1 MAIATLTVDINAK
14 LAGIQGDLGKVSRLA
29 EQSAKR
35 IEGAFAGVGTAI
47 KGAFAGFAATLTAG
61 FLTDIVQQVVDAQDA
76 LADLSKS
83 TALSVETL
91 SGIGFAAK
99 TTGGD
104 LDSIATAINKLQVN
118 IGKDPEKYKQLG
130 IDAKDGYEA
139 FKQLAD
145 IFVSIEEPEKR
156 AAVAAEALGK
166 AWAGAAPA
174 LSEGS
179 AGFDSLVEKG
189 KAVSGVTEES
199 VKRAAE
205 LNSKLDVLKARAG
218 GAATELVNSLVPSLD
233 RTASRM
239 EELAAQGHGLQ
250 AVFVGLIGLA
260 KLPFDLALGEVDMSR
275 KGQITD
281 LEEKLQSLETKAKRA
296 ASQSGGII
304 NEWVYGKKGEFDQQ
318 IAVTRNQLEA
328 LKKFGD
334 KVGGGANSGGKPT
347 TKPPSKTAVDN
358 FLGGGGGKTG
368 GGSKASKAIDDGAR
382 LVEQLRDQIR
392 AQQELT
398 EVEKLDLA
406 IADGKYK
413 TATAGNLAIARGY
426 AETLDAIKA
435 NKTALEEE
443 AEASKKRLDVFA
455 EGARVFES
463 VRTPAEALE
472 AELSRLLELMAAGAI
487 NMETFGRA
495 AGKAGEEMQRLD
507 AKTEETNDLLN
518 EFAKSA
524 AQDIQTALADFLFDP
539 FADGLDGMVKRFGTT
554 IKKMISDAVAA
565 DLAKRLFGD
574 LGGKGGSGQLGGWVG
589 EGLGWL
595 KKVLPSFAVGTDY
608 VPRDM
613 VANIHKGERIIPAAQ
628 NNGAGGHSI
637 VVNLSM
643 AGGSSS
649 ADARRAGGAIGRE
662 ILGAIAGARRF
673 A

>member
-14 LAGIQGDLGKVSRLA
+14 LAGIQGDLGKVSKLA

-35 IEGAFAGVGTAI
+35 MESAFAGVGSALKTA
-47 KGAFAGFAATLTAG
+47 FTGFAATLTAG
-61 FLTDIVQQVVDAQDA
+61 FLSDIVQQVVDAQDA
-76 LADLSKS
+76 LSDLNKS
-83 TALSVETL
+83 TAISVETL
-91 SGIGFAAK
+91 SGLAFAAK

-118 IGKDPEKYKQLG
+118 IGKDPEKYRQLG
-130 IDAKDGYEA
+130 IDAKNGYEA

-145 IFVSIEEPEKR
+145 IFVAIEEPETR

-166 AWAGAAPA
+166 AWAGSAAG
-174 LSEGS
+174 LSEGGK
-179 AGFDSLVEKG
+179 GFDALVQKG
-189 KAVSGVTEES
+189 KALSGVTEES
-199 VKRAAE
+199 VARAAE
-205 LNSKLDVLKARAG
+205 LNAKLDILKARAS
-218 GAATELVNSLVPSLD
+218 GAATELVNGMVPALTRVAED
-233 RTASRM
+233 M
-239 EELAAQGHGLQ
+239 ENAAQSGGVLAGILAGLGSALKQ
-250 AVFVGLIGLA
+250 VFSGM
-260 KLPFDLALGEVDMSR
+260 EY
-275 KGQITD
+275 GQSNFSKSQQIKD
-281 LEEKLQSLETKAKRA
+281 LEEKIGELQGKADRA
-296 ASQSGGII
+296 KKAGGGII
-304 NEWVYGKKGEFDQQ
+304 NDLVFGKPGEFDQQ
-318 IAVTRNQLEA
+318 IAVAKNQIEA
-328 LKKFGD
+328 LKKFG
-334 KVGGGANSGGKPT
+334 KESVGAKPGEEAAK
-347 TKPPSKTAVDN
+347 KPPSDAAIKG
-358 FLGGGGGKTG
+358 FLGGGSK
-368 GGSKASKAIDDGAR
+368 GGSKAGKAIDDGAR

-398 EVEKLDLA
+398 EVEKLELA

-413 TATAGNLAIARGY
+413 TASAANLAIARGY

-435 NKTALEEE
+435 NKAALEEE
-443 AEASKKRLDVFA
+443 AEVSKKRLDVFA

-472 AELSRLLELMAAGAI
+472 AELSRLLELMDAGAI
-487 NMETFGRA
+487 SLETFGRA
-495 AGKAGEEMQRLD
+495 ASKAGEEMQRLD

-524 AQDIQTALADFLFDP
+524 AQNIQTALADFLFDP
-539 FADGLDGMVKRFGTT
+539 FAEGMDGMVKRFGDA
-554 IKKMISDAVAA
+554 IKRMIAEAVAA

-589 EGLGWL
+589 DGLGWL
-595 KKVLPSFAVGTDY
+595 SKVLPSFAVGTDY
-608 VPRDM
+608 VPHDM
-613 VANIHKGERIIPAAQ
+613 FAKIHRGEAVLTKEENSARAS
-628 NNGAGGHSI
+628 GGHSI

>member
-91 SGIGFAAK
+91 SGLGFAAK

-104 LDSIATAINKLQVN
+104 LDSITTAINKLQVN

-145 IFVSIEEPEKR
+145 IFVSIEAPEKR

-174 LSEGS
+174 LSEGA
-179 AGFDSLVEKG
+179 AGFDALVEKG
-189 KAVSGVTEES
+189 KALSGVTEES

-218 GAATELVNSLVPSLD
+218 GAAAEIVNSLVPSLD
-233 RTASRM
+233 RTAARM
-239 EELAAQGHGLQ
+239 EALAAQGHGLQ
-250 AVFVGLIGLA
+250 AVLVGLIGLA
-260 KLPFDLALGEVDMSR
+260 KLPFDLALGEVDMSL

-334 KVGGGANSGGKPT
+334 KVGGGANAVADAAK
-347 TKPPSKTAVDN
+347 KPPSDAAIKG
-358 FLGGGGGKTG
+358 FLGGGGKTG
-368 GGSKASKAIDDGAR
+368 GGSKAAKAIDDGAR

-398 EVEKLDLA
+398 EVEKLELA

-413 TATAGNLAIARGY
+413 TASAANLAIARGY

-443 AEASKKRLDVFA
+443 AEASKKRLEVFA

-472 AELSRLLELMAAGAI
+472 AELSRLLELMGAGAI
-487 NMETFGRA
+487 SLETFGRA

-507 AKTEETNDLLN
+507 AKTEETNDILN

-524 AQDIQTALADFLFDP
+524 AQNIQAAFADFLFDP
-539 FADGLDGMVKRFGTT
+539 FAEGIDGMVKRFGEA
-554 IKKMISDAVAA
+554 IKRIIAEAVAA
-565 DLAKRLFGD
+565 DLARRLFGD
-574 LGGKGGSGQLGGWVG
+574 LGGNGGSGRLGGWVG

-595 KKVLPSFAVGTDY
+595 SRVLPSFAVGTDY

-613 VANIHKGERIIPAAQ
+613 VAKIHKGERIIPAAQ
-628 NNGAGGHSI
+628 NSGSGWHSI

-649 ADARRAGGAIGRE
+649 ADARRAGAAIGRE
-662 ILGAIAGARRF
+662 ILDAIAGARRF

>member
-14 LAGIQGDLGKVSRLA
+14 LAGIQGDLGKVSKLA

-35 IEGAFAGVGTAI
+35 MESAFAGVGSALKTA
-47 KGAFAGFAATLTAG
+47 FTGFAATLTAG
-61 FLTDIVQQVVDAQDA
+61 FLSDIVQQVVDAQDA
-76 LADLSKS
+76 LSDLNKS
-83 TALSVETL
+83 TAISVETL
-91 SGIGFAAK
+91 SGLAFAAK

-118 IGKDPEKYKQLG
+118 IGKDPEKYRQLG
-130 IDAKDGYEA
+130 IDAKNGYEA

-145 IFVSIEEPEKR
+145 IFVAIEEPETR

-166 AWAGAAPA
+166 AWAGSAAG
-174 LSEGS
+174 LSEGGK
-179 AGFDSLVEKG
+179 GFDALVQKG
-189 KAVSGVTEES
+189 KALSGVTEES
-199 VKRAAE
+199 VARAAE
-205 LNSKLDVLKARAG
+205 LNAKLDILKARAS
-218 GAATELVNSLVPSLD
+218 GAATELVNGMVPALTRVAED
-233 RTASRM
+233 M
-239 EELAAQGHGLQ
+239 ENAAQSGGVLAGILAGLGSALKQ
-250 AVFVGLIGLA
+250 VFSGM
-260 KLPFDLALGEVDMSR
+260 EY
-275 KGQITD
+275 GQSNFSKSQQIKD
-281 LEEKLQSLETKAKRA
+281 LEEKIGELQGKADRA
-296 ASQSGGII
+296 KKAGGGII
-304 NEWVYGKKGEFDQQ
+304 NDLVFGKPGEFDQQ
-318 IAVTRNQLEA
+318 IAVAKNQIEA
-328 LKKFGD
+328 LKKFG
-334 KVGGGANSGGKPT
+334 KESVGAKPGEEAAK
-347 TKPPSKTAVDN
+347 KPPSDAAIKG
-358 FLGGGGGKTG
+358 FLGGVSK
-368 GGSKASKAIDDGAR
+368 GGSKAGKAIDDGAR

-398 EVEKLDLA
+398 EVEKLELA

-413 TATAGNLAIARGY
+413 TASAANLAIARGY

-435 NKTALEEE
+435 NKAALEEE
-443 AEASKKRLDVFA
+443 AEVSKKRLDVFA

-472 AELSRLLELMAAGAI
+472 AELSRLLELMDAGAI
-487 NMETFGRA
+487 SLETFGRA
-495 AGKAGEEMQRLD
+495 ASKAGEEMQRLD

-524 AQDIQTALADFLFDP
+524 AQNIQTALADFLFDP
-539 FADGLDGMVKRFGTT
+539 FAEGMDGMVKRFGDA
-554 IKKMISDAVAA
+554 IKRMIADAVAA

-589 EGLGWL
+589 DGLGWL
-595 KKVLPSFAVGTDY
+595 SKVLPSFAVGTDY
-608 VPRDM
+608 VPHDM
-613 VANIHKGERIIPAAQ
+613 FAKIHRGEAVLTKEENSARAS
-628 NNGAGGHSI
+628 GGHSI

>member
-61 FLTDIVQQVVDAQDA
+61 FLTGIVQQVVDAQDA

-91 SGIGFAAK
+91 SGLGFAAK

-145 IFVSIEEPEKR
+145 IFVAIEGPETR

-166 AWAGAAPA
+166 SWAGAAA
-174 LSEGS
+174 GLSEGGK
-179 AGFDSLVEKG
+179 GFDALVQKG
-189 KAVSGVTEES
+189 KALSGVTEES
-199 VKRAAE
+199 VARAAD
-205 LNSKLDVLKARAG
+205 LNAKLDILKARAS
-218 GAATELVNSLVPSLD
+218 GAATELVNGMVPALTRVAED
-233 RTASRM
+233 M
-239 EELAAQGHGLQ
+239 EKAAQSGGVLAGILAGLGSALKQ
-250 AVFVGLIGLA
+250 VFSGM
-260 KLPFDLALGEVDMSR
+260 EY
-275 KGQITD
+275 GQSNFSKSQQIKD
-281 LEEKLQSLETKAKRA
+281 LEDRIGELQGKADRA
-296 ASQSGGII
+296 KSAGGGII
-304 NEWVYGKKGEFDQQ
+304 NNLVFGKPGEFDQQ
-318 IAVTRNQLEA
+318 IAVAKNQIEA

-334 KVGGGANSGGKPT
+334 KVGGGANAGADAAK
-347 TKPPSKTAVDN
+347 KPPSDAAIKG
-358 FLGGGGGKTG
+358 FLGGGGKSG
-368 GGSKASKAIDDGAR
+368 GGSKAAKAIDDGAR

-398 EVEKLDLA
+398 EVEKLELA

-413 TATAGNLAIARGY
+413 TASAANLAIARGY
-426 AETLDAIKA
+426 AETLDQIKA

-455 EGARVFES
+455 EGSRVFDS

-472 AELSRLLELMAAGAI
+472 AELSRLLELMDAGAI
-487 NMETFGRA
+487 SLETFGRA

-524 AQDIQTALADFLFDP
+524 AQNIQTALADFLFDP
-539 FADGLDGMVKRFGTT
+539 FAEGMDGMVKRFGEA
-554 IKKMISDAVAA
+554 IKRMIAEAVAA

-595 KKVLPSFAVGTDY
+595 SKVLPSFAVGTDY

-628 NNGAGGHSI
+628 NSGSGGHSI

>member
-91 SGIGFAAK
+91 SGLGFAAK

-104 LDSIATAINKLQVN
+104 LDSITTAINKLQVN

-174 LSEGS
+174 LSEGA
-179 AGFDSLVEKG
+179 AGFDALVEKG
-189 KAVSGVTEES
+189 KALSGVTEES

-218 GAATELVNSLVPSLD
+218 GAAAEIVNSLVPSLD
-233 RTASRM
+233 RTAARM
-239 EELAAQGHGLQ
+239 EALAAQGHGLQ
-250 AVFVGLIGLA
+250 AVLVGLIGLA
-260 KLPFDLALGEVDMSR
+260 KLPFDLALGEVDMSL

-334 KVGGGANSGGKPT
+334 KVGGGANAVADAAK
-347 TKPPSKTAVDN
+347 KPPSDAAIKG
-358 FLGGGGGKTG
+358 FLGGGGKTG
-368 GGSKASKAIDDGAR
+368 GGSKAAKAIDDGAR

-398 EVEKLDLA
+398 EVEKLELA

-413 TATAGNLAIARGY
+413 TASAANLAIARGY

-443 AEASKKRLDVFA
+443 AEASKKRLEVFA

-472 AELSRLLELMAAGAI
+472 AELSRLLELMGAGAI
-487 NMETFGRA
+487 SLETFGRA

-507 AKTEETNDLLN
+507 AKTEETNDILN

-524 AQDIQTALADFLFDP
+524 AQNIQAAFADFLFDP
-539 FADGLDGMVKRFGTT
+539 FAEGIDGMVKRFGEA
-554 IKKMISDAVAA
+554 IKRIIAEAVAA
-565 DLAKRLFGD
+565 DLARRLFGD
-574 LGGKGGSGQLGGWVG
+574 LGGKGGSGRLGGWVG

-595 KKVLPSFAVGTDY
+595 SRVLPSFAVGTDY

-613 VANIHKGERIIPAAQ
+613 VAKIHKGERIIPAAQ
-628 NNGAGGHSI
+628 NSGSGWHSI

-649 ADARRAGGAIGRE
+649 ADARRAGAAIGRE
-662 ILGAIAGARRF
+662 ILDAIAGARRF

>member
-14 LAGIQGDLGKVSRLA
+14 LAGIQGDLGKVSKLA

-35 IEGAFAGVGTAI
+35 MESAFAGVGSALKTA
-47 KGAFAGFAATLTAG
+47 FTGFAATLTAG

-76 LADLSKS
+76 LSDLNKS
-83 TALSVETL
+83 TAISVETL
-91 SGIGFAAK
+91 SGLGFAAK

-130 IDAKDGYEA
+130 IDAKNGYDA

-145 IFVSIEEPEKR
+145 IFVAIEEPETR

-174 LSEGS
+174 LSEG
-179 AGFDSLVEKG
+179 AKGFDALVEKG

-218 GAATELVNSLVPSLD
+218 GAAAELVNSLVPSLD
-233 RTASRM
+233 RTAARM
-239 EELAAQGHGLQ
+239 EALAAQGHGLQ

-260 KLPFDLALGEVDMSR
+260 KLPFDLALGDVDMSR
-275 KGQITD
+275 KGQIAD
-281 LEEKLQSLETKAKRA
+281 LEEKLQSLETKSKRA

-334 KVGGGANSGGKPT
+334 KIGGVKSGEEAAK
-347 TKPPSKTAVDN
+347 KPPSDAAIKG
-358 FLGGGGGKTG
+358 FLGGGGSK
-368 GGSKASKAIDDGAR
+368 GGSKAAKAIDDGAR

-398 EVEKLDLA
+398 EVEKLELA

-413 TATAGNLAIARGY
+413 TASAANLAIARGY

-472 AELSRLLELMAAGAI
+472 AELSRLLELMDAGAI
-487 NMETFGRA
+487 SLETFGRA
-495 AGKAGEEMQRLD
+495 ASKAGEEMQRLD

-524 AQDIQTALADFLFDP
+524 AQNIQTALADFLFDP
-539 FADGLDGMVKRFGTT
+539 FAEGMDGMVKRFGDA
-554 IKKMISDAVAA
+554 IKRMIAEAVAA

-574 LGGKGGSGQLGGWVG
+574 LGGKGGSGQIGGWVG
-589 EGLGWL
+589 DGLGWL
-595 KKVLPSFAVGTDY
+595 SKVLPSFAVGTDY

-628 NNGAGGHSI
+628 NNGSGGHSI

-662 ILGAIAGARRF
+662 ILGAISGARRF

>member
-91 SGIGFAAK
+91 SGLGFAAK

-104 LDSIATAINKLQVN
+104 LDSITTAINKLQVN

-174 LSEGS
+174 LSEGA
-179 AGFDSLVEKG
+179 AGFDALVEKG
-189 KAVSGVTEES
+189 KALSGVTEES

-218 GAATELVNSLVPSLD
+218 GAAAEIVNSLVPSLD
-233 RTASRM
+233 RTAARM
-239 EELAAQGHGLQ
+239 EALAAQGHGLQ
-250 AVFVGLIGLA
+250 AVLVGLIGLA
-260 KLPFDLALGEVDMSR
+260 KLPFDLALGEVDMSL

-334 KVGGGANSGGKPT
+334 KVGGGANAVADAAK
-347 TKPPSKTAVDN
+347 KPPSDAAIKG
-358 FLGGGGGKTG
+358 FLGGGGKTG
-368 GGSKASKAIDDGAR
+368 GGSKAAKAIDDGAR

-398 EVEKLDLA
+398 EVEKLELA

-413 TATAGNLAIARGY
+413 TASAANLAIARGY

-443 AEASKKRLDVFA
+443 AEASKKRLEVFA

-472 AELSRLLELMAAGAI
+472 AELSRLLELMGAGAI
-487 NMETFGRA
+487 SLETFGRA

-507 AKTEETNDLLN
+507 AKTEETNDILN

-524 AQDIQTALADFLFDP
+524 AQNIQAAFADFLFDP
-539 FADGLDGMVKRFGTT
+539 FAEGIDGMVKRFGEA
-554 IKKMISDAVAA
+554 IKRIIAEAVAA
-565 DLAKRLFGD
+565 DLARRLFGD
-574 LGGKGGSGQLGGWVG
+574 LGGNGGSGRLGGWVG

-595 KKVLPSFAVGTDY
+595 SRVLPSFAVGTDY

-613 VANIHKGERIIPAAQ
+613 VAKIHKGERIIPAAQ
-628 NNGAGGHSI
+628 NSGSGWHSI

-649 ADARRAGGAIGRE
+649 ADARRAGAAIGRE
-662 ILGAIAGARRF
+662 ILDAIAGARRF

>member
-83 TALSVETL
+83 TAISVETL
-91 SGIGFAAK
+91 SGLGFAAK

-145 IFVSIEEPEKR
+145 IFVAIEEPETR
-156 AAVAAEALGK
+156 AAVAAEAIGK
-166 AWAGAAPA
+166 AWAGAAA
-174 LSEGS
+174 GLSEGGK
-179 AGFDSLVEKG
+179 GFDALVQKG
-189 KAVSGVTEES
+189 KALSGVTEES
-199 VKRAAE
+199 VARAAD
-205 LNSKLDVLKARAG
+205 LNAKLDILKARAG
-218 GAATELVNSLVPSLD
+218 GAATALVNDMVPALTRVAED
-233 RTASRM
+233 M
-239 EELAAQGHGLQ
+239 EKAAQSGGVLAGILAGLGSALKQ
-250 AVFVGLIGLA
+250 VFSGM
-260 KLPFDLALGEVDMSR
+260 EY
-275 KGQITD
+275 GQSNFSKSQQIKD
-281 LEEKLQSLETKAKRA
+281 LEERIGELQGKADRA
-296 ASQSGGII
+296 KKAGGGII
-304 NEWVYGKKGEFDQQ
+304 NDLVFGKPGEFDQQ
-318 IAVTRNQLEA
+318 IAVAKNQIEA
-328 LKKFGD
+328 LKKFG
-334 KVGGGANSGGKPT
+334 KESVGAKTGEETAK
-347 TKPPSKTAVDN
+347 KPPSDAAIKG
-358 FLGGGGGKTG
+358 FLGGGGKSG
-368 GGSKASKAIDDGAR
+368 GGSKAAKAIDDGAR

-392 AQQELT
+392 AQQDLT
-398 EVEKLDLA
+398 EVEKLELA

-413 TATAGNLAIARGY
+413 TASAANLAIARGY

-455 EGARVFES
+455 EGKRIFES
-463 VRTPAEALE
+463 VRTPAEALD

-495 AGKAGEEMQRLD
+495 AGKAGEEMQRLE

-524 AQDIQTALADFLFDP
+524 AQNIQTALADFLFDP
-539 FADGLDGMVKRFGTT
+539 FAEGMDGMVKRFGEA
-554 IKKMISDAVAA
+554 IKRMIAEAVAA

-595 KKVLPSFAVGTDY
+595 KGVIGGSFASGIDY

-613 VANIHKGERIIPAAQ
+613 VAQIHKGERIIPAAQ

>member
-14 LAGIQGDLGKVSRLA
+14 LAGIQGDLGKVSKLA

-35 IEGAFAGVGTAI
+35 MESAFAGVGSALKTAFT
-47 KGAFAGFAATLTAG
+47 GVAATLTAG
-61 FLTDIVQQVVDAQDA
+61 FLTDVVQQVVDAQDA
-76 LADLSKS
+76 LSDLNKS
-83 TALSVETL
+83 TAISVETL
-91 SGIGFAAK
+91 SGLDFAAK

-130 IDAKDGYEA
+130 IDAKNGYDA

-145 IFVSIEEPEKR
+145 IFVAIEEPETR

-174 LSEGS
+174 LSEG
-179 AGFDSLVEKG
+179 AEGFESLVAKG
-189 KAVSGVTEES
+189 QKLSGVTTES
-199 VKRAAE
+199 AARAAE

-233 RTASRM
+233 RTAARM
-239 EELAAQGHGLQ
+239 EALAAQGHGLQ
-250 AVFVGLIGLA
+250 AVLVGLIGLA

-275 KGQITD
+275 KGQIAD

-334 KVGGGANSGGKPT
+334 KIGGAKAGEESAK
-347 TKPPSKTAVDN
+347 KPPSDAAIKG
-358 FLGGGGGKTG
+358 FLGGGGSK
-368 GGSKASKAIDDGAR
+368 GGSKAAKAIDDGAR

-398 EVEKLDLA
+398 EVEKLELA

-413 TATAGNLAIARGY
+413 TASAANLAIARGY
-426 AETLDAIKA
+426 AETLDQIKA

-443 AEASKKRLDVFA
+443 SDAAKKRSDDYK
-455 EGARVFES
+455 RIFEAT
-463 VRTPAEALE
+463 RTPAEALNIE
-472 AELSRLLELMAAGAI
+472 VKRLMDLFDSGALGEGAAA
-487 NMETFGRA
+487 MDLLGRA
-495 AGKAGEEMQRLD
+495 LAKSGEEMQRLES
-507 AKTEETNDLLN
+507 KTEETTDLLN

-524 AQDIQTALADFLFDP
+524 AQNIQTALADFLLDP
-539 FADGLDGMVKRFGTT
+539 FAEGMDGMVKRFGEA
-554 IKKMISDAVAA
+554 IKRMIAEAVAA
-565 DLAKRLFGD
+565 DLAKRMFGD

-595 KKVLPSFAVGTDY
+595 SKVLPSFAVGTDY

-628 NNGAGGHSI
+628 NSGAGGHSI

>member
-91 SGIGFAAK
+91 SGLGFAAK

-174 LSEGS
+174 LSEGA
-179 AGFDSLVEKG
+179 AGFDALVEKG
-189 KAVSGVTEES
+189 KALSGVTEES

-218 GAATELVNSLVPSLD
+218 GAAAEIVNSLVPSLD
-233 RTASRM
+233 RTAARM
-239 EELAAQGHGLQ
+239 EALAAQGHGLQ
-250 AVFVGLIGLA
+250 AVLVGLIGLA
-260 KLPFDLALGEVDMSR
+260 KLPFDLALGEVDMSL

-334 KVGGGANSGGKPT
+334 KVGGGANAVADAAK
-347 TKPPSKTAVDN
+347 KPPSDAAIKG
-358 FLGGGGGKTG
+358 FLGGGGKTG
-368 GGSKASKAIDDGAR
+368 GGSKAAKAIDDGAR

-398 EVEKLDLA
+398 EVEKLELA

-413 TATAGNLAIARGY
+413 TASAANLAIARGY

-443 AEASKKRLDVFA
+443 AEASKKRLEVFA

-472 AELSRLLELMAAGAI
+472 AELSRLLELMGAGAI
-487 NMETFGRA
+487 SLETFGRA

-507 AKTEETNDLLN
+507 AKTEETNDILN

-524 AQDIQTALADFLFDP
+524 AQNIQAAFADFLFDP
-539 FADGLDGMVKRFGTT
+539 FAEGIDGMVKRFGEA
-554 IKKMISDAVAA
+554 IKRIIAEAVAA
-565 DLAKRLFGD
+565 DLARRLFGD
-574 LGGKGGSGQLGGWVG
+574 LGGNGGSGRLGGWVG

-595 KKVLPSFAVGTDY
+595 SRVLPSFAVGTDY

-613 VANIHKGERIIPAAQ
+613 VAKIHKGERIIPAAQ
-628 NNGAGGHSI
+628 NSGSGWHSI

-649 ADARRAGGAIGRE
+649 ADARRAGAAIGRE
-662 ILGAIAGARRF
+662 ILDAIAGARRF

>member
-83 TALSVETL
+83 TAISVETL
-91 SGIGFAAK
+91 SGLGFAAK

-174 LSEGS
+174 LSEGA
-179 AGFDSLVEKG
+179 AGFDALVEKG
-189 KAVSGVTEES
+189 KALSGVTEES

-218 GAATELVNSLVPSLD
+218 GAAAEIVNSLVPSLD
-233 RTASRM
+233 RTAARM
-239 EELAAQGHGLQ
+239 EALAAQGHGLQ
-250 AVFVGLIGLA
+250 AVLVGLIGLA
-260 KLPFDLALGEVDMSR
+260 KLPFDLALGEVDMSL

-334 KVGGGANSGGKPT
+334 KVGGGANAVADAAK
-347 TKPPSKTAVDN
+347 KPPSDAAIKG
-358 FLGGGGGKTG
+358 FLGGGGKTG
-368 GGSKASKAIDDGAR
+368 GGSKAAKAIDDGAR

-398 EVEKLDLA
+398 EVEKLELA

-413 TATAGNLAIARGY
+413 TASAANLAIARGY

-443 AEASKKRLDVFA
+443 AEASKKRLEVFA

-472 AELSRLLELMAAGAI
+472 AELSRLLELMGAGAI
-487 NMETFGRA
+487 SLETFGRA

-507 AKTEETNDLLN
+507 AKTEETNDILN

-524 AQDIQTALADFLFDP
+524 AQNIQAAFADFLFDP
-539 FADGLDGMVKRFGTT
+539 FAEGIDGMVKRFGEA
-554 IKKMISDAVAA
+554 IKRIIAEAVAA
-565 DLAKRLFGD
+565 DLARRLFGD
-574 LGGKGGSGQLGGWVG
+574 LGGNGGSGRLGGWVG

-595 KKVLPSFAVGTDY
+595 SRVLPSFAVGTDY

-613 VANIHKGERIIPAAQ
+613 VAKIHKGERIIPAAQ
-628 NNGAGGHSI
+628 NSGSGWHSI

-649 ADARRAGGAIGRE
+649 ADARRAGAAIGRE
-662 ILGAIAGARRF
+662 ILDAIAGARRF